1 MMNEDLSFL
10 DYFSNFIV
18 DLPAPGVEI
27 GFDVLTAISL
37 MIGFLGFFWS
47 AYKNRMLKRQEEI
60 SRIIDKLLNFSK
72 ELSESRRKS
81 DECQDVVIKELRYYL
96 KYRLKPAL
104 STWLNNQTI
113 VPVYRKVKKLD
124 EYIDENNLA
133 SCSSAG
139 VEAKIDILMKT
150 IVGDK
155 EDKRL
160 MLLSINEFSS
170 AEIGFSY
177 IKLAIDN
184 FFDFLKWLFRTKFFI
199 LIALFAL
206 YKSYSYILGLFVE
219 FSPSLS
225 KWLGLFDST
234 SMAIF
239 LQTLFTT
246 SIYVFI
252 VHTYLTWQKK
262 CKEHDAP
269 MKKDEDLKMI
279 DIAFSRVLIVVLF
292 TLVWALV
299 FWAWGNMN

>member
-72 ELSESRRKS
+72 ELSEPGLQG
-81 DECQDVVIKELRYYL
+81 QDAVIKELQSYL

-113 VPVYRKVKKLD
+113 VPVYRKVKELD
-124 EYIDENNLA
+124 EYIENSFD
-133 SCSSAG
+133 SCSSED
-139 VEAKIDILMKT
+139 VEANIDILMKT

-160 MLLSINEFSS
+160 MLLSINEFSP
-170 AEIGFSY
+170 AEIGISY
-177 IKLAIDN
+177 IKLAIDKLV
-184 FFDFLKWLFRTKFFI
+184 DFLKWLFRTKFFI

-206 YKSYSYILGLFVE
+206 YESYSYILGLFVE
-219 FSPSLS
+219 YSPSLS

-234 SMAIF
+234 GMAIF

-246 SIYVFI
+246 SIYAFI
-252 VHTYLTWQKK
+252 VHTYFTWQKK

-269 MKKDEDLKMI
+269 MKKDEDMKMI
-279 DIAFSRVLIVVLF
+279 DIAFFRVLPVLF
-292 TLVWALV
+292 SLFWALV